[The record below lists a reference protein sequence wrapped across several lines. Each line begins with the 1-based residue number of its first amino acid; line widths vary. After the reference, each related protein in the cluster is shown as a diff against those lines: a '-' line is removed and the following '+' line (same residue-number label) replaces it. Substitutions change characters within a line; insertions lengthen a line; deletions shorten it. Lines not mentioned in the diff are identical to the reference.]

1 MEDSIA
7 YVCVWGGGVVCVRWF
22 VCVCVCVC
30 VGMCVFVCVR
40 GGYACMCA
48 CVCACTNTRAFM
60 CVCVCVV
67 YITLASVSCT
77 MDVGRVQENI
87 SKAALEVRRATVVS
101 STVCEGVGQL
111 H

>member
-1 MEDSIA
+1 ME
-7 YVCVWGGGVVCVRWF
+7 GGGVVWVGWF
-22 VCVCVCVC
+22 AGVWVYMRGYV
-30 VGMCVFVCVR
+30 CVFVCVR

-48 CVCACTNTRAFM
+48 CVCARTNTRASM
-60 CVCVCVV
+60 CVCVYVV
-67 YITLASVSCT
+67 CITLVSVSCT